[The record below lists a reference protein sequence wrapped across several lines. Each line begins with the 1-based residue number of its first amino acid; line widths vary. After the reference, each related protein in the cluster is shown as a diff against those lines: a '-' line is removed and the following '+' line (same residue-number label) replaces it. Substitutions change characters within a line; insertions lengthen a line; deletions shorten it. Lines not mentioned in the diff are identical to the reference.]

1 VNHQHVLEIADLGSV
16 DILAKQLLKLMTSN
30 GVGKT
35 SSVRRLKWLEIASI
49 AESRA
54 QLIGQGHASHCTP
67 IVPESSLPL
76 HQLDSDP
83 SQAPVFES

>member
-16 DILAKQLLKLMTSN
+16 KVLTDQLIRLMESI

-35 SSVRRLKWLEIASI
+35 SASRRAKWLEISSI

-54 QLIGQGHASHCTP
+54 QTIGRTTP
-67 IVPESSLPL
+67 SPSTSVPI